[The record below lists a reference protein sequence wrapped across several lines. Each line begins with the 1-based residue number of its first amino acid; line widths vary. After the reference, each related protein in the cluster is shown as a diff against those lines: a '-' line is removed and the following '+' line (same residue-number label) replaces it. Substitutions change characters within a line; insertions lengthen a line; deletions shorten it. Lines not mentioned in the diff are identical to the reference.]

1 MSDRDER
8 EDYMV
13 QQQAREVWMESYSQD
28 RILLQRGDRA
38 KRKGETTVR
47 QDNPKRRNTP
57 PDHSHT
63 TPAAVSPERKPQ

>member
-1 MSDRDER
+1 MRDRALDDWSDR
-8 EDYMV
+8 
-13 QQQAREVWMESYSQD
+13 YSQD
-28 RILLQRGDRA
+28 RILLQRDERA

-63 TPAAVSPERKPQ
+63 PPAAVSPERKPQ